1 MRKSFLTLSILLLG
15 LFVGANTASAINVS
29 GMTPEE
35 AETLGFWAR
44 LTAKPAATTTGS
56 GKVVV
61 LDGDDYSTPLDE
73 AYQSVSSSRDGW
85 SDIFL
90 MSSLIDSDVPFR
102 VWAKPDAGSYFTGW
116 SFTDGYTDLGTEK
129 SLSTKATPSSTKSHA
144 NVREHFIYAAFEK
157 IKLVSYNFVSGSNTT
172 ADDGAG
178 NWTCTQTVK
187 FRAETPGIEGLSSI
201 DDVIHFKRPLITRKD
216 GTTGTWAIA
225 DAEWIAMGAGQNFTA
240 YGQYAELTV
249 PVTFTAPN
257 GDPGEYGATLT
268 LETYAG
274 VKMTVYLYARTSGGS
289 AEAVRY
295 NKSKVLQESG
305 SLATLLTNA
314 AAGDIIKL
322 NADYSEYINID
333 KDITFDLNGYTLSN
347 TLTVGGGNV
356 TLAYSPY
363 GGSANALTI
372 TGGKAVLNG
381 GTVGILTVSS
391 GAEAE
396 LNGATINGPINSNG
410 TLTTTDGVVNGPLSS
425 VGTLTLNGGTFT
437 NASGVAVTVNGGTAT
452 IQRGTINGLTY
463 GVEAIDGTTTIE
475 KLAVV
480 RGGTKALYGNGGSL
494 TVNNGKFT
502 NPSELIAGT
511 VTFNAGFFQSATGP
525 TAFEKQVWRN
535 TAGPEFREGYEF
547 FVGDQDAAQVSNVSV
562 CRIGQTSYSSLEDAL
577 AYANNSGKQVIII
590 MENDYTLKAGY
601 YTLPAN
607 ATLIVP
613 MSNEQSTANPLV
625 PRQTGSIPA
634 LNSFRK
640 LILAKDVNFE
650 VAGTIELTCMQHGSG
665 ESMGVPG
672 GNYGHLIMKP
682 GSHMTIN
689 NGGELRAWG
698 FVTGDGSKNAEGTYL
713 SGEIDTRRGGT
724 VREMFQMGDWKG
736 GDKSFTIAMEMPDP
750 SMPNWRDMTH
760 LFPVYMYFIQNVE
773 SPVKYHPGSS
783 LICATSVNVSGSINA
798 FANDIKVVGKEGEA
812 AMFLMDEM
820 ADAEN
825 TWVRKWYDAAKDQ
838 QVYEVNSGAK
848 LGSLVI
854 DLGEVPGGLFGGSG
868 TLNLQLDSRKFVLPL
883 TSNFKIH
890 LLSGHMEFTQS
901 TSCLPGMEVEVDKE
915 AEISIV
921 RNEDPSVQ
929 SGALYFYDADQ
940 WSFMNMGLGGYV
952 GNSGKYGA
960 IVRYSPTWDIAPDK
974 SVTKPN
980 VRDVSSPAAIGD
992 AKLIVHGTFRSADG
1006 CSVYT
1011 TWTKGTGDTME
1022 DNPFVINPAGTGGAS
1037 IISTNADAGTFIFD
1051 DASPAFDGV
1060 HWDAPENFGDLE
1072 HLTGFGNSVL
1082 VNFDPNDYSAYGIS
1096 GYPIQAGTVL
1106 NPSNYVPM
1114 FGWELCTPAMLK
1126 NGDGTFAVTEGT
1138 PAGKSYCYMNDR
1150 WTYME
1155 VDPDNECFMVDNYG
1169 VFYAK
1174 PAEYVAVV
1182 ATKDGDGNITGN
1194 DDHTYSDLAGAG
1206 RLFILMDDCQW
1217 WEVEK
1222 KDNFYH
1228 CIHPNNDTYYYWK
1241 AAEVVCD
1248 PLDPENCWTVPA
1260 HWEEKKFTITWLN
1273 WDGSEIKSYI
1283 YDAVTGDPEEVEYS
1297 VTYGTMAEFLG
1308 SNPTRPE
1315 NIDYTYDFTGWNP
1328 ELGPVKS
1335 DVTYTATY
1343 VEQPR
1348 KYTIIFTNEG
1358 GDEIERQFLTHNEV
1372 PVCENT
1378 PVRTGFTL
1386 QWEPAIAAVTG
1397 DATYRATW
1405 LEEPPTEYAITFFD
1419 YDGTTKL
1426 KPLGEAPYMVAVGEM
1441 PVAPTAPS
1449 GKPATSEFTYVFD
1462 HWSPALSK
1470 VTQAMSYTAVYR
1482 EEARTYTISYYK
1494 EDGTTLLST
1503 EELPYGATPTP
1514 PAVSKE
1520 NPATGHTYTLV
1531 WKNLAETG
1539 TIQTVMGA
1547 ADYKPTYIDEL
1558 NKYTVTVKSNP
1569 SGACSSTGA
1578 GLYDYNTS
1586 ATLTLSVN
1594 AGYTFTGWSD
1604 ELEGTNTTRIITVT
1618 EDKELVANFT
1628 VADPDYTITW
1638 KNEDGSANLVAPVGQ
1653 KAGTATTYTGAT
1665 PTKDATAQYT
1675 YKFDGWTTEANGAGT
1690 YYKNG
1695 LTPVASA
1702 DVTYYAHFSST
1713 VNTYKVT
1720 LTSNPAG
1727 VCTFTGAGTY
1737 NYGDA
1742 ISIDIVS
1749 YNTTNYEFTGWSA
1762 AVPTTVTGEINLT
1775 ANFSARTYTVTWKS
1789 EDGSATLETD
1799 ASQTYGMA
1807 TAFDAAVP
1815 TKAGYTFAGWT
1826 TQANGNGSFYT
1837 DGATPAV
1844 TGDATYY
1851 AYFTALPQVTLTAGI
1866 GETVAAEAKAY
1877 TTITITSNGV
1887 SSGEITNADLIT
1899 SCDNAYFDL
1908 AINAAANT
1916 WYAIAVPWQVEVSTG
1931 ITVGGVRQ
1939 VANSDYYMAYYNGD
1953 VRAANGKINE
1963 CWSYMGGGDIMQPGV
1978 LYMLYMTHS
1987 AATIRFQKKASAPIQ
2002 TTKVSVYAHPQST
2015 GSETDAGWNGI
2026 ANPALFHAFI
2036 NANAETYGGVNFGQR
2051 YNPSAGNYDAI
2062 DLTQSENQL
2071 IVGGPVFVQ
2080 VAADKTNF
2088 DVYDTWANAALHAP
2102 VRRSIVKDSYYE
2114 VHIAAGEA
2122 FTDRVYL
2129 MTREDKEDTYVIGL
2143 DLAKAGVST
2152 QVAQMWVDRYNAQL
2166 CVNTTAPVGSSATYP
2181 LGIFAPQDGDYQI
2194 YSATEMQAGQELYVT
2209 RNGRTIWNLAYG
2221 PYTATLNA
2229 GTNNEYGL
2237 KLIQVSAATTGVD
2250 PVTNDQLPM
2259 TSKVVIDDHVY
2270 IIRDGA
2276 VYTVTGQK
2284 VQ

>member
-201 DDVIHFKRPLITRKD
+201 DDVIHFKRPVITRKD

-396 LNGATINGPINSNG
+396 LNGATINGPINSSG

-713 SGEIDTRRGGT
+713 SGEIDTRRGGI

-736 GDKSFTIAMEMPDP
+736 GDISFTMIMDQAPA
-750 SMPNWRDMTH
+750 NMTH

-848 LGSLVI
+848 LGSLVV
-854 DLGEVPGGLFGGSG
+854 DLGEVPGAMFGGSG
-868 TLNLQLDSRKFVLPL
+868 MMNIQLDSRKFVLPL

-940 WSFMNMGLGGYV
+940 WSFMNMNLGGYV

-1011 TWTKGTGDTME
+1011 TWTKGMGDTME

-1241 AAEVVCD
+1241 EAEVVCD

-1348 KYTIIFTNEG
+1348 KYTVIFTNEG

-1405 LEEPPTEYAITFFD
+1405 LEEPPIEFAITFFD

-1426 KPLGEAPYMVAVGEM
+1426 KPLGETPYMVAVGEM

-1494 EDGTTLLST
+1494 EDGSTLLST

-1520 NPATGHTYTLV
+1520 NPETGHTYTLV

-1539 TIQTVMGA
+1539 TIQTVMGDA
-1547 ADYKPTYIDEL
+1547 SYKPTYLDEV
-1558 NKYTVTVKSNP
+1558 NKYTVILRSNNE
-1569 SGACSSTGA
+1569 AVCTFMGA
-1578 GLYDYNTS
+1578 GIYNYGSSISIVANIAAEYDFVRWEGDEAEVSWTDDTHGS
-1586 ATLTLSVN
+1586 ISSLKKDITLTLYV
-1594 AGYTFTGWSD
+1594 
-1604 ELEGTNTTRIITVT
+1604 
-1618 EDKELVANFT
+1618 
-1628 VADPDYTITW
+1628 
-1638 KNEDGSANLVAPVGQ
+1638 Q
-1653 KAGTATTYTGAT
+1653 
-1665 PTKDATAQYT
+1665 PTD
-1675 YKFDGWTTEANGAGT
+1675 
-1690 YYKNG
+1690 
-1695 LTPVASA
+1695 VASLDDMEVGA
-1702 DVTYYAHFSST
+1702 DAGVDIVPGTKCKDFI
-1713 VNTYKVT
+1713 
-1720 LTSNPAG
+1720 LTSN
-1727 VCTFTGAGTY
+1727 
-1737 NYGDA
+1737 GDDESGQVLSG
-1742 ISIDIVS
+1742 IS
-1749 YNTTNYEFTGWSA
+1749 
-1762 AVPTTVTGEINLT
+1762 NLT
-1775 ANFSARTYTVTWKS
+1775 VF
-1789 EDGSATLETD
+1789 G
-1799 ASQTYGMA
+1799 
-1807 TAFDAAVP
+1807 
-1815 TKAGYTFAGWT
+1815 
-1826 TQANGNGSFYT
+1826 
-1837 DGATPAV
+1837 
-1844 TGDATYY
+1844 
-1851 AYFTALPQVTLTAGI
+1851 
-1866 GETVAAEAKAY
+1866 
-1877 TTITITSNGV
+1877 
-1887 SSGEITNADLIT
+1887 
-1899 SCDNAYFDL
+1899 NAYFDL

-1931 ITVGGVRQ
+1931 ITVGGNRQ
-1939 VANSDYYMAYYNGD
+1939 RVNSDFYLIWYDSEKRANNGPSSENWIF
-1953 VRAANGKINE
+1953 ASGSE
-1963 CWSYMGGGDIMQPGV
+1963 TMQPGT
-1978 LYMLYMTHS
+1978 LYMIYMTKPVDK
-1987 AATIRFQKKASAPIQ
+1987 IRFQKKAQAPLQ
-2002 TTKVSVYAHPQST
+2002 TTQLTVKQYPSANAI
-2015 GSETDAGWNGI
+2015 DAGWNGI
-2026 ANPALFHAFI
+2026 ANPSLYHAYL
-2036 NANAETYGGVNFGQR
+2036 NASSDTYNYEHTIQTANFGQKYVPGGDR
-2051 YNPSAGNYDAI
+2051 YDPVNMK
-2062 DLTQSENQL
+2062 ENSL
-2071 IVGGPVFVQ
+2071 VVGAPIFVQ
-2080 VAADKTNF
+2080 VVANKTVPAEHTNGSF
-2088 DVYDTWANAALHAP
+2088 SAPALRKAVVDNA
-2102 VRRSIVKDSYYE
+2102 YYE
-2114 VHIAAGEA
+2114 VHISAGEDY
-2122 FTDRVYL
+2122 TDRIYL
-2129 MTREDKEDTYVIGL
+2129 QTLEDKEDTYVIGL
-2143 DLAKAGVST
+2143 DLAKAGVSKV
-2152 QVAQMWVDRYNAQL
+2152 VAQMWVDRYNTKL

-2181 LGIFAPQDGDYQI
+2181 LGIFVPQDGNYQI
-2194 YSATEMQAGQELYVT
+2194 YSATAMQAGQEMFVT

-2237 KLIQVSAATTGVD
+2237 KLIQAPAVTTGVD

-2259 TSKVVIDDHVY
+2259 TNKVIIDNHVY

-2276 VYTVTGQK
+2276 VYTITGQK

>member
-1 MRKSFLTLSILLLG
+1 MRKNVFLTLTMVFLS
-15 LFVGANTASAINVS
+15 LFVGVHTASAINIS

-44 LTAKPAATTTGS
+44 LTAKPAVTTTGS
-56 GKVVV
+56 GKVFVS
-61 LDGDDYSTPLDE
+61 DDSSSPTDE
-73 AYQSVSSSRDGW
+73 AYQSASSSYDGW

-90 MSSLIDSDVPFR
+90 MSSLIDSDIDFY

-116 SFTDGYTDLGTEK
+116 SFTDGYTDLGTDK
-129 SLSTKATPSSTKSHA
+129 NIYTKVSPSSTKGHG

-157 IKLVSYNFVSGSNTT
+157 IKLVSYETVSGSNTT

-178 NWTCTQTVK
+178 NWTCTQTIK
-187 FRAETPGIEGLSSI
+187 FRAETPGIEGLSNI
-201 DDVIHFKRPLITRKD
+201 EDVRHFKRPVITRKD
-216 GTTGTWAIA
+216 GTSGTWALG

-257 GDPGEYGATLT
+257 GDAAEYGATLT

-274 VKMTVYLYARTSGGS
+274 VKMTVYLYARTTGGS
-289 AEAVRY
+289 GEAIRY

-305 SLATLLTNA
+305 DLSTLLTNA
-314 AAGDIIKL
+314 VAGDIIKL
-322 NADYSEYINID
+322 NGDYSSAVEIN
-333 KDITFDLNGYTLSN
+333 KDITFDLNGYALSN
-347 TLTVGGGNV
+347 TLTVSGGNV

-363 GGSANALTI
+363 GGSANALTV

-381 GTVGILTVSS
+381 GTTGLLTISS
-391 GAEAE
+391 GAIVEQ
-396 LNGATINGPINSNG
+396 NGATISGINNNG
-410 TLTTTDGVVNGPLSS
+410 TLTTTDGIVNGSVTSS
-425 VGTLTLNGGTFT
+425 GTLTINGGTFT
-437 NASGVAVTVNGGTAT
+437 NTSGVAVTVTGGTAT
-452 IQRGTINGLTY
+452 IKRGSITGQTY
-463 GVEAIDGTTTIE
+463 GVKTQDGSATIE

-547 FVGDQDAAQVSNVSV
+547 FVGDQDAAQASNVSV

-577 AYANNSGKQVIII
+577 AFANNSGKQAIII
-590 MENDYTLKAGY
+590 MENDYVLKAGY

-613 MSNEQSTANPLV
+613 MSNEQSIANPIV
-625 PRQTGSIPA
+625 PRSTEAIPA
-634 LNSFRK
+634 LVSFRK
-640 LILAKDVNFE
+640 LTLAKGVNLE
-650 VAGTIELTCMQHGSG
+650 VAGTIELTCTQHGKG
-665 ESMGVPG
+665 ETMGVPG
-672 GNYGHLIMKP
+672 GNYGHLILKP

-698 FVTGDGSKNAEGTYL
+698 YVTGDGSQDAEGNYL
-713 SGEIDTRRGGT
+713 SGEIDARRGAI

-736 GDKSFTIAMEMPDP
+736 GDISFTMIMDQAPA
-750 SMPNWRDMTH
+750 NMTH
-760 LFPVYMYFIQNVE
+760 LFPVYMYYIQNVE

-783 LICATSVNVSGSINA
+783 LICATSVNVSGNINA
-798 FANDIKVVGKEGEA
+798 FANDIKVVGKEGEP
-812 AMFLMDEM
+812 AMFLMNEM

-825 TWVRKWYDAAKDQ
+825 TWVRKWYDAKKDQ

-848 LGSLVI
+848 LGSLVV
-854 DLGEVPGGLFGGSG
+854 DLGEVPGAMFGASG
-868 TLNLQLDSRKFVLPL
+868 MMNIQLDSRKFVLPL

-915 AEISIV
+915 SEISIV
-921 RNEDPSVQ
+921 PNEDPTVL

-940 WSFMNMGLGGYV
+940 WSFLNLGLGGYV

-960 IVRYSPTWDIAPDK
+960 IVRYSATLGAKPT
-974 SVTKPN
+974 
-980 VRDVSSPAAIGD
+980 VRNVSSPAAIGD
-992 AKLIVHGTFRSADG
+992 AKLIVHGTFRSASG

-1037 IISTNADAGTFIFD
+1037 VISTNEDAGTFIFD
-1051 DASPAFDGV
+1051 DDSPVFDGV
-1060 HWDAPENFGDLE
+1060 HWDAPENFGQLE
-1072 HLTGFGNSVL
+1072 HLAGFGNSVL
-1082 VNFDPNDYSAYGIS
+1082 VNYDHNNYSTYGIDN
-1096 GYPIQAGTVL
+1096 YPIYNSTVL
-1106 NPSNYVPM
+1106 HQDTYVPM
-1114 FGWELCTPAMLK
+1114 FGYELCTPAMLQ
-1126 NGDGTFAVTEGT
+1126 NGDGSFVATEGS

-1150 WTYME
+1150 WTSME
-1155 VDPDNECFMVDNYG
+1155 VAEENECFMKDNFG

-1174 PAEYVAVV
+1174 PAEYVAVAASV
-1182 ATKDGDGNITGN
+1182 VDGKVVGN

-1206 RLFILMDDCQW
+1206 RLFILMKDECQW

-1222 KDNFYH
+1222 KDNLYH
-1228 CIHPNNDTYYYWK
+1228 CIHPNNDTYYYWDDSN
-1241 AAEVVCD
+1241 AN
-1248 PLDPENCWTVPA
+1248 PNRH

-1273 WDGSEIKSYI
+1273 WDGEEIKSYI

-1315 NIDYTYDFTGWNP
+1315 NIDYTYDFTGWTP

-1335 DVTYTATY
+1335 DVTHTATY
-1343 VEQPR
+1343 AEQPR

-1372 PVCENT
+1372 PECENKPT
-1378 PVRTGFTL
+1378 RTGFTL

-1405 LEEPPTEYAITFFD
+1405 LEEPPTEYEIKFVD
-1419 YDGTTKL
+1419 YDGTTEL
-1426 KPLGEAPYMVAVGEM
+1426 KKGNVTVGTM
-1441 PVAPTAPS
+1441 PTPPADPS
-1449 GKPATSEFTYVFD
+1449 GKPETSEFSYVFD

-1470 VTQAMSYTAVYR
+1470 VTQAMTYTAVYS
-1482 EEARTYTISYYK
+1482 EVARTYTISYYN
-1494 EDGTTLLST
+1494 EAGSAVVST
-1503 EELPYGATPTP
+1503 EELSYGATPTP
-1514 PAVSKE
+1514 PVVSKE
-1520 NPATGHTYTLV
+1520 NPEAGHTYTLV
-1531 WKNLAETG
+1531 WKNLAETA
-1539 TIQTVMGA
+1539 TIQTVMGDA
-1547 ADYKPTYIDEL
+1547 SYKPTYIDEL

-1594 AGYTFTGWSD
+1594 AGYTFNGWSD
-1604 ELEGTNTTRIITVT
+1604 GLEGTNLTRTITVT

-1638 KNEDGSANLVAPVGQ
+1638 KNENGSANLVAPVGQ
-1653 KAGTATTYTGAT
+1653 KAGTATIYPGAT
-1665 PTKDATAQYT
+1665 PTKEATAQYT
-1675 YKFDGWTTEANGAGT
+1675 YTFDGWATEANGPKV
-1690 YYKNG
+1690 YKNG

-1742 ISIDIVS
+1742 VDIDIVS
-1749 YNTTNYEFTGWSA
+1749 YNTTNYTFTGWSA
-1762 AVPTTVTGEINLT
+1762 SVPTTVEGDINLT
-1775 ANFSARTYTVTWKS
+1775 ANFSPRTYTITWKS

-1799 ASQTYGMA
+1799 ASQAYGAA
-1807 TAFDAAVP
+1807 TAFNATTP
-1815 TKAGYTFAGWT
+1815 SKAGGVFAGWT
-1826 TQANGNGSFYT
+1826 TAANGEGSFYT
-1837 DGATPAV
+1837 NGSTPAV
-1844 TGDATYY
+1844 AGDAIYY
-1851 AYFTALPQVTLTAGI
+1851 AYFNAVPQETLAAGI

-1877 TTITITSNGV
+1877 TTITITSNGA
-1887 SSGEITNADLIT
+1887 SSGQITNAGAIT
-1899 SCDNAYFDL
+1899 SCEDAYFELVRDMQ
-1908 AINAAANT
+1908 AKT
-1916 WYAIAVPWQVEVSTG
+1916 WYAVAVPWEVDAATG
-1931 ITVGGVRQ
+1931 IYIGSSRQ
-1939 VANSDYYMAYYNGD
+1939 RLVTDIDVIYYDGAH
-1953 VRAANGKINE
+1953 RAANGTGTGINN
-1963 CWSYMGGGDIMQPGV
+1963 WKYVADQGNKTMSPGT
-1978 LYMLYMTHS
+1978 LYMIYLARPTS
-1987 AATIRFQKKASAPIQ
+1987 SIRFQKKAGADLL
-2002 TTKVSVYAHPQST
+2002 TNTLSVEAHPQTT
-2015 GSETDAGWNGI
+2015 GHDEDAGWNGI
-2026 ANPALFHAFI
+2026 ANPALYYAYI
-2036 NANAETYGGVNFGQR
+2036 NASSNTYSHANFGQKYVPEEKR
-2051 YNPSAGNYDAI
+2051 YDPLNMADAPM
-2062 DLTQSENQL
+2062 
-2071 IVGGPVFVQ
+2071 IVGEPVFVQ
-2080 VAADKTNF
+2080 VSADKDITVATSNPF
-2088 DVYDTWANAALHAP
+2088 SAP
-2102 VRRSIVKDSYYE
+2102 RRAPIVDNSYYE
-2114 VHIAAGEA
+2114 VHIAAGDDY
-2122 FTDRVYL
+2122 TDRIYL
-2129 MTREDKEDTYVIGL
+2129 QTMEGKEDRYVVEL
-2143 DLAKAGVST
+2143 DLAKAGIST
-2152 QVAQMWVDRYNAQL
+2152 QVAQMWVDRYNTKL
-2166 CVNTTAPVGSSATYP
+2166 CVNTTAPIGTSATYP
-2181 LGIFAPQDGDYQI
+2181 LGISIPQTGDYQI
-2194 YSATEMQAGQELYVT
+2194 YSATEMQDGQELYVT
-2209 RNGRTIWNLAYG
+2209 RNGKAIWNLAYG
-2221 PYTATLNA
+2221 PYTLYAEP
-2229 GTNNEYGL
+2229 GTYSEYGL
-2237 KLIQVSAATTGVD
+2237 KLIQAPASPTDMDQTS
-2250 PVTNDQLPM
+2250 VTNNQFK
-2259 TSKVVIDDHVY
+2259 KVLIDEKVY
-2270 IIRDGA
+2270 IVRDGV

>member
-1 MRKSFLTLSILLLG
+1 MMRKSFLTLSIILLG

-29 GMTPEE
+29 GMTPEQ

-44 LTAKPAATTTGS
+44 LTAKPATTTTGS
-56 GKVVV
+56 GKVYVV
-61 LDGDDYSTPLDE
+61 WEEDYSGAPADGDYLAQMSD
-73 AYQSVSSSRDGW
+73 DGW

-90 MSSLIDSDVPFR
+90 MSSLVDSDVSFR
-102 VWAKPDAGSYFTGW
+102 VWAKSNDGSYFKGW
-116 SFTDGYTDLGTEK
+116 SFTDGYTDLGTGANIT
-129 SLSTKATPSSTKSHA
+129 TKVTPSSTKSHA
-144 NVREHFIYAAFEK
+144 EVREHFIYAAFEK
-157 IKLVSYNFVSGSNTT
+157 VSLVSYEMVSGSQEV

-178 NWTCTQTVK
+178 NWKCIQTIK
-187 FRAETPGIEGLSSI
+187 FRAETPGFWALSST
-201 DDVIHFKRPLITRKD
+201 DDVRHFKAPVIAKKA
-216 GTTGTWAIA
+216 GTTGAWSVDIS
-225 DAEWIAMGAGQNFTA
+225 EWTSSNATM
-240 YGQYAELTV
+240 YGDYAELNV

-257 GDPGEYGATLT
+257 SDVAEYAATLT
-268 LETYAG
+268 LETEAG
-274 VKMTVYLYARTSGGS
+274 VKMIAYLYARKTAAG
-289 AEAVRY
+289 AQAIRY
-295 NKSKVLQESG
+295 NKSKVQQEAG
-305 SLATLLTNA
+305 NLTDLLSNA
-314 AAGDIIKL
+314 AADDIIKL
-322 NADYSEYINID
+322 NGNYSDAVEIN
-333 KDITFDLNGYTLSN
+333 KNITFDLNGYTLSN
-347 TLTVGGGNV
+347 TLTVSGGNV
-356 TLAYSPY
+356 MLAYSPY
-363 GGSANALTI
+363 GGTISNNVSVTAGKLTLVGGTI
-372 TGGKAVLNG
+372 TGNINVSAGATLEQNG
-381 GTVGILTVSS
+381 AAITGTVTN
-391 GAEAE
+391 A
-396 LNGATINGPINSNG
+396 G
-410 TLTTTDGVVNGPLSS
+410 TMTTTDGSITGQLASS
-425 VGTLTLNGGTFT
+425 GTLTLNGGTFT
-437 NASGVAVTVNGGTAT
+437 NTSGVAVSITGGTAD
-452 IQRGTINGLTY
+452 IKRGIITGSTY
-463 GVEAIDGTTTIE
+463 GVQTTGGSATIG
-475 KLAVV
+475 KLAAVS
-480 RGGTKALYGNGGSL
+480 GTTKALYGNGGTL

-502 NPSELIAGT
+502 DPANLIAGT
-511 VTFNAGFFQSATGP
+511 VTFNAGYFQTNNAGGSIVLG
-525 TAFEKQVWRN
+525 KQVWRN
-535 TAGPEFREGYEF
+535 TAGVEYREGYAF
-547 FVGDQDAAQVSNVSV
+547 FVGDQNVAQASNVSV
-562 CRIGQTSYSSLEDAL
+562 CRIGHTSYASLEDAL
-577 AYANNSGKQVIII
+577 AYVNNTGKEVYII
-590 MENDYTLKAGY
+590 MENDYVLPAGY

-607 ATLIVP
+607 ATLVVP
-613 MSNEQSTANPLV
+613 MSNDQETDNPVIPRSTSGTPV
-625 PRQTGSIPA
+625 PV
-634 LNSFRK
+634 SFRK
-640 LILAKDVNFE
+640 LTLAKGVNFE
-650 VAGTIELTCMQHGSG
+650 VAGTIEMTCTQHGSG
-665 ESMGVPG
+665 ETMGIPG
-672 GNYGHLIMKP
+672 GNYGHLILKS

-698 FVTGDGSKNAEGTYL
+698 FVTGDGTTDAEGNYL
-713 SGEIDTRRGGT
+713 SGEIDVRRGGI

-736 GDKSFTIAMEMPDP
+736 GDISLTMVIPEDP
-750 SMPNWRDMTH
+750 YLQYQHKTH
-760 LFPVYMYFIQNVE
+760 LFPIYTYFIQNIE

-783 LICATSVNVSGSINA
+783 LVCATSVNVSNDINA
-798 FANDIKVVGKEGEA
+798 YANDIKVVGKEGEP

-825 TWVRKWYDAAKDQ
+825 TWVRKWYDAKKDQ

-848 LGSLVI
+848 LGSVVI
-854 DLGEVPGGLFGGSG
+854 DLGEIPGAMFGKSGSYHI
-868 TLNLQLDSRKFVLPL
+868 QLDSRKFILPL
-883 TSNFKIH
+883 TNNFKIH

-901 TSCLPGMEVEVDKE
+901 TSCLPGMEVEVNKE
-915 AEISIV
+915 SEVAIV
-921 RNEDPSVQ
+921 KNEDASVV

-940 WSFMNMGLGGYV
+940 WSYNGTKGYV
-952 GNSGKYGA
+952 GNSGKFGA
-960 IVRYSPTWDIAPDK
+960 IVKYSPTWDLGTNGATK
-974 SVTKPN
+974 SPN
-980 VRDVSSPAAIGD
+980 VRNINSLSAIGD
-992 AKLIVHGTFRSADG
+992 AILNVHGTFRMSENCA
-1006 CSVYT
+1006 VYT
-1011 TWTKGTGDTME
+1011 TWKK
-1022 DNPFVINPAGTGGAS
+1022 DNTLVALDESGSATGGAS
-1037 IISTNADAGTFIFD
+1037 IISTNEDAGTFIFD
-1051 DASPAFDGV
+1051 ADAPAFSGV
-1060 HWDAPENFGDLE
+1060 VLDESGNFV
-1072 HLTGFGNSVL
+1072 SVGQNCL
-1082 VNFDPNDYSAYGIS
+1082 VNYDRNDYAQDN
-1096 GYPIQAGTVL
+1096 YPVRQTTIMGGT
-1106 NPSNYVPM
+1106 PHMYS
-1114 FGWELCTPAMLK
+1114 WELCTSAKLK
-1126 NGDGTFAVTEGT
+1126 NGDGTFAITEGT
-1138 PAGKSYCYMNDR
+1138 EAGKSYCYMNNR
-1150 WTYME
+1150 WTYVE
-1155 VDPDNECFMVDNYG
+1155 VDSDNECFMVDNYG

-1241 AAEVVCD
+1241 EAEVVCD

-1348 KYTIIFTNEG
+1348 KYTIIFTEEG
-1358 GDEIERQFLTHNEV
+1358 GAEIERQFLTHNEV

-1378 PVRTGFTL
+1378 PTRTGFTL

-1426 KPLGEAPYMVAVGEM
+1426 KPLGETPYMVAVGEM
-1441 PVAPTAPS
+1441 PVAPTAPN

-1494 EDGTTLLST
+1494 EDGSTLLST

-1520 NPATGHTYTLV
+1520 NPETGHTYTLV

-1539 TIQTVMGA
+1539 TIQTVMG
-1547 ADYKPTYIDEL
+1547 DVSYKPTYIDEV
-1558 NKYTVTVKSNP
+1558 NMYTVTVKSNP
-1569 SGACSSTGA
+1569 SEACVIYGNGMYEYSEDDDA
-1578 GLYDYNTS
+1578 IEIAVIPNED
-1586 ATLTLSVN
+1586 
-1594 AGYTFTGWSD
+1594 YTFIGWSD
-1604 ELEGTNTTRIITVT
+1604 GAEIGEPDEEDGAYVRLMSITS
-1618 EDKELVANFT
+1618 DINLVANFSYSGPAT
-1628 VADPDYTITW
+1628 TYTIQW
-1638 KNEDGSANLVAPVGQ
+1638 KNENGSDITSVTQVE
-1653 KAGTATTYTGAT
+1653 GTATTYTGAT

-1727 VCTFTGAGTY
+1727 ACTFTGAGTY
-1737 NYGDA
+1737 KYGDA

-1799 ASQTYGMA
+1799 ASQIYGTA
-1807 TAFDAAVP
+1807 TAFDAAAP

-2194 YSATEMQAGQELYVT
+2194 YSATDMQAGQELYVT

-2237 KLIQVSAATTGVD
+2237 KLIQAPAVTTGVD

-2259 TSKVVIDDHVY
+2259 TNKVVIDDHVY